1 MGPNEIT
8 INAQRCC
15 KITNTMTG
23 QEMTRPDSPGSSYW
37 RTLFERA
44 IMRANEF
51 EVEYDAEAA
60 KQVMGEVLWD
70 ERELRAKSI
79 PDLRKI
85 CKKLNTTGSGKDE
98 MVKNILLAQSNL
110 N

>member
-1 MGPNEIT
+1 MSPNEIS
-8 INAQRCC
+8 INAQRCR
-15 KITNTMTG
+15 KVTNILTG
-23 QEMTRPDSPGSSYW
+23 QEMVRPDVASSAYW

-44 IMRANEF
+44 VMKPTEF
-51 EVEYDAEAA
+51 EFEYDSEAA
-60 KQVMGEVLWD
+60 KQIMGEVMWS
-70 ERELRAKSI
+70 EKELREKSI

>member
-1 MGPNEIT
+1 MNPNEIT

-15 KITNTMTG
+15 KITNIQTG
-23 QEMTRPDSPGSSYW
+23 QEMTRPAIAHSEYW

-44 IMRANEF
+44 IIRKDEF

-60 KQVMGEVLWD
+60 KQVMGEYLWQ
-70 ERELRAKSI
+70 EKELREKSI

-85 CKKLNTTGSGKDE
+85 CAKLDTTGHGKDE
-98 MVKNILLAQSNL
+98 MVKNILLAQSKL
-110 N
+110 K

>member
-1 MGPNEIT
+1 MSPNEIT

-15 KITNTMTG
+15 KITNILTG
-23 QEMTRPDSPGSSYW
+23 QEMVRPAAAASAYW

-44 IMRANEF
+44 VMKPGEF

-60 KQVMGEVLWD
+60 KQIMGEVLWS
-70 ERELRAKSI
+70 EKELREKSI
-79 PDLRKI
+79 PDLRKL
-85 CKKLNTTGSGKDE
+85 CKKFNTTGSGKDE
-98 MVKNILLAQSNL
+98 LVNNILLAQSQL

>member
-1 MGPNEIT
+1 MSPNEIS

-15 KITNTMTG
+15 KVTNILTG
-23 QEMTRPDSPGSSYW
+23 QEMVRPDVASSAYW

-44 IMRANEF
+44 VMKPTEF
-51 EVEYDAEAA
+51 EIEYDSEAA
-60 KQVMGEVLWD
+60 KQIMGEVMWS
-70 ERELRAKSI
+70 EKELREKSI

-98 MVKNILLAQSNL
+98 LVKNILLAQSQL

>member
-1 MGPNEIT
+1 MSPNEIS

-15 KITNTMTG
+15 KVTNILTG
-23 QEMTRPDSPGSSYW
+23 QEMIRPDAPDSTYW

-60 KQVMGEVLWD
+60 KQVMGEVLWND
-70 ERELRAKSI
+70 RERRAKSI

>member
-1 MGPNEIT
+1 MSPNEIT

-15 KITNTMTG
+15 KITNLISG
-23 QEMTRPDSPGSSYW
+23 KEMERPEIASSTYW

-44 IMRANEF
+44 VMKPTEF
-51 EVEYDAEAA
+51 EIEYDSEAA
-60 KQVMGEVLWD
+60 KQIMGEVMWS
-70 ERELRAKSI
+70 EKELREKSI

-98 MVKNILLAQSNL
+98 LVKNILLAQSQL